1 MIPHLSTFAFLLK
14 TSPWWF
20 CLAALLLCAA
30 LQAVQIIYKHILI
43 KQSKDTAEVAS
54 FKEPAQYHPVFG
66 DIVQFIEETSSLYAT
81 TLPKGQT
88 LEIEAPD
95 GHFDVKFDK
104 EILRRL
110 IAGLLDEMF
119 RNCGEGGKVTMTV
132 RATDGCAEVTASE
145 NGYSSTFTI
154 PFRNGEAPAQEGEGV
169 SLDKKIMSRQDRE
182 FLAKIESEIEQNMQD
197 SEYTI
202 EELCAKMGISRSS
215 LYKKLMRLT
224 GRSPIEYI
232 RIKRLQEGRAML
244 DSGETSVSQVA
255 WSVGFS
261 PKQFSKYFKDEYG
274 CLPSEYIHDL
284 TY

>member
-1 MIPHLSTFAFLLK
+1 MIPHLSTLASLLK
-14 TSPWWF
+14 ISPWWL
-20 CLAALLLCAA
+20 CLFALLLCAA

-43 KQSKDTAEVAS
+43 KQSKDIVD
-54 FKEPAQYHPVFG
+54 EPSDNGQVQHNPVFG
-66 DIVQFIEETSSLYAT
+66 DIVQFIKETSSQYAS
-81 TLPKGQT
+81 TLPEGKA

-95 GHFDVKFDK
+95 GHFEMEYDR
-104 EILRRL
+104 EILRRI

-119 RNCGEGGKVTMTV
+119 RNCGDGGKVVMTV
-132 RATDGCAEVTASE
+132 RAANGRAEITASE
-145 NGYSSTFTI
+145 NGHSSTFTI
-154 PFRNGEAPAQEGEGV
+154 PFRNGEAPVLENSGIPQ
-169 SLDKKIMSRQDRE
+169 DKKIMSRQDRE
-182 FLAKIESEIEQNMQD
+182 FLARIESEIDQNMQN

-232 RIKRLQEGRAML
+232 RIKRLQEGRSML
-244 DSGETSVSQVA
+244 ESGETSVSQVA